1 MYLKIQE
8 KIPNF
13 VIQHMDGEEILA
25 SSNYT
30 IFRSRNGGH
39 TFKRI
44 ISLPVPFYSR
54 FMGECTLFSRALRLG
69 IKTIIKL
76 ANGTIL
82 AVASKQIFH
91 IKDGEVSIVHTF
103 YKGFGPLRKG
113 WCEDGNGNCY
123 FGEYFLNNKRDS
135 KIRLFKSTDDGRFWN
150 VICSLNNIRHI
161 HSVQFDPYSKNVWL
175 CTGDK
180 DSESKIMFSEDG
192 GETWTN
198 IASGS
203 QMFRTLSLT
212 FTKKHIYWGTDI
224 PTRQNYIC
232 RYVRGDGS
240 IEKLTQVD
248 GPVHYSTTAGDKF
261 KVFATTVEGNSEGI
275 SSQWD
280 ENAHIWA
287 SKDGINW
294 HDIISWKKDLWP
306 YVLGYGRVIFPNG
319 ENKTNDLYFTTQA
332 LQSFGNT
339 LIKARICT

>member
-1 MYLKIQE
+1 MHLKIQE

-13 VIQHMDGEEILA
+13 VVQYIDGEEILA

-30 IFRSRNGGH
+30 IFRSQDGGR
-39 TFKRI
+39 TFKRVI
-44 ISLPVPFYSR
+44 NLPISNYSR
-54 FMGECTLFSRALRLG
+54 FMGKCTLFSRALRLG

-76 ANGTIL
+76 VNGTIL

-91 IKDGEVSIVHTF
+91 IKDDEVRTVHTF
-103 YKGFGPLRKG
+103 HKGFGPLRKG
-113 WCEDGNGNCY
+113 WCEDNNGNCY

-135 KIRLFKSTDDGRFWN
+135 RVRLFKSSDNGRFWD
-150 VICSLNNIRHI
+150 VICSLNKIRHI

-180 DSESKIMFSEDG
+180 DNESKIMFSEDE
-192 GETWTN
+192 GETWID
-198 IASGS
+198 IASGN

-232 RYVRGDGS
+232 RYLRS
-240 IEKLTQVD
+240 NETIEKLTQVD
-248 GPVHYSTTAGDKF
+248 GPVHYSTTVGRKF

-280 ENAHIWA
+280 KKSHIWI
-287 SKDGINW
+287 SKDGIRW
-294 HDIISWKKDLWP
+294 YDIMSLKKDLWP
-306 YVLGYGRVIFPNG
+306 YILGYGRIIFPNG
-319 ENKTNDLYFTTQA
+319 ENKANDLYFTTQA
-332 LQSFGNT
+332 LQYFDNM

>member
-1 MYLKIQE
+1 MHLKIQE

-13 VIQHMDGEEILA
+13 VVQHMDDKEILA

-30 IFRSRNGGH
+30 IFRSQNGGH
-39 TFKRI
+39 TFKRV

-54 FMGECTLFSRALRLG
+54 FMGKYGLFSRALRLG
-69 IKTIIKL
+69 IKAIIKL
-76 ANGTIL
+76 TNGAIL
-82 AVASKQIFH
+82 AVASGQIFH
-91 IKDGEVSIVHTF
+91 IKDDEISIVHTF
-103 YKGFGPLRKG
+103 HKGFGPLRKG
-113 WCEDGNGNCY
+113 LCEDNNGNCY
-123 FGEYFLNNKRDS
+123 FGEYFLNNNRDS
-135 KIRLFKSTDDGRFWN
+135 GVKLFKSSDNGHFWN
-150 VICSLNNIRHI
+150 VICSLDNIRHI

-180 DSESKIMFSEDG
+180 DNESKIMFSEDEG
-192 GETWTN
+192 DTWIT

-212 FTKKHIYWGTDI
+212 FTKKHVYWGTDI

-232 RYVRGDGS
+232 RYMRGDES

-248 GPVHYSTTAGDKF
+248 GPVHYSTTTGGKF

-287 SKDGINW
+287 SKNGLRW
-294 HDIISWKKDLWP
+294 HDVIGWKKDSWP
-306 YVLGYGRVIFPNG
+306 YILGYGRIIFPNG

-332 LQSFGNT
+332 LQSMGNM
-339 LIKARICT
+339 LIKAKICT